1 MNEFKI
7 TRKQIIFGVLGLIGL
22 IVLLTTNPFG
32 YNSATTRTVV
42 TTYSGEQFV
51 KFTPG
56 PFWSGF
62 FAKEQVWPNQVGVA
76 YTEGTADYDLI
87 DNTIEMGIA
96 SVQFSDG
103 TQAAVQGIAQYILP
117 INEKEMVEINNAH
130 VNIEGLVKRRL
141 VPYTKECLGASS
153 QLMTSE
159 MHYSGGK
166 AQMTQDYLNQ
176 LQNGS
181 YLLSVKQV
189 NVVDSVDH
197 GQKTMY
203 QVQIQKDKDGQPKR
217 KFSSISAYGITV
229 GDAQITSTDYE
240 AKVDSMLAKKIEAS
254 TAASVSKQR
263 LMTAQQQAMTAE
275 AEGRR
280 TLVTIEYEQ
289 KQEQTKQIV
298 AAQTEVEKS
307 KQYLI
312 QQDIDLQAS
321 VKESQK
327 IKNYADANAYER
339 AKAINADN
347 GLQQK
352 LDVWLAERKAAW
364 AAFGEYKG
372 NIVPTY
378 VSGGSSVNGADWMQ
392 ATGMRAMQQ
401 LNLDGKV
408 K

>member
-1 MNEFKI
+1 METNS
-7 TRKQIIFGVLGLIGL
+7 RKLIIRGAIAIIAIILFTI
-22 IVLLTTNPFG
+22 INPLG
-32 YNSATTRTVV
+32 YNDATERTVV
-42 TTYSGEQFV
+42 TTYSGTQFV
-51 KFTPG
+51 KFNAG
-56 PFWSGF
+56 PFWEGF
-62 FAKEQVWPNQVGVA
+62 FAKTQVWPNQVGIA
-76 YTEGTADYDLI
+76 YTEEVSDFSLN

-103 TQAAVQGIAQYILP
+103 TKADVKGIAQFILP
-117 INEKEMVEINNAH
+117 TNEKEMIEMNNAH

-203 QVQIQKDKDGQPKR
+203 QVQIQRDKDGQPKR
-217 KFSSISAYGITV
+217 KFSSISVYGITV
-229 GDAQITSTDYE
+229 GDAQITDTDYE
-240 AKVDSMLAKKIEAS
+240 SKVDSMLAKKIEAS

-275 AEGRR
+275 AEGKKK
-280 TLVTIEYEQ
+280 LVEIEYAQ
-289 KQEQTKQIV
+289 KQEQTV
-298 AAQTEVEKS
+298 AVVKAQTQVETS
-307 KQYLI
+307 KQYLL
-312 QQDIDLQAS
+312 QQEIDLQSS

-327 IKNYADANAYER
+327 IKNYADANAYEK
-339 AKAINADN
+339 AKSINADN
-347 GLQQK
+347 GLAQK
-352 LDVWLAERKAAW
+352 LDVYKEVQGYW
-364 AAFGEYKG
+364 ADALGKYTG
-372 NIVPTY
+372 NIVPVY
-378 VSGGSSVNGADWMQ
+378 QSGGASGNGAINFMDIMG
-392 ATGMRAMQQ
+392 AKAAKD
-401 LNLDGKV
+401 LSLDLRNK
-408 K
+408 